1 MTDGQARR
9 EYERTH
15 WGEKGRD
22 RVTLSRASNPA
33 HGALTELGQ
42 LVSVVYLTKKGGDRE
57 LVEYEHEFEK
67 EKPRLAYNAGG
78 LVVVGG
84 TYKIREGGIDG

>member
-15 WGEKGRD
+15 WGQRGKD
-22 RVTLSRASNPA
+22 RVTLARAPNPQ
-33 HGALTELGQ
+33 HGALTELGE
-42 LVSVVYLTKKGGDRE
+42 LVSVVYLTKKGDDGE
-57 LVEYEHEFEK
+57 PVEYEHEFERT
-67 EKPRLAYNAGG
+67 KPRLAYNAGG
-78 LVVVGG
+78 LVIAGG